1 MLNAKH
7 GIRLS
12 LAALTG
18 FALAGCGPEPD
29 AEREIREWLAR
40 GEAAVAAEDRRELM
54 RMVAPT
60 YADSRGNDREEID
73 RVLRLLFLRQDDI
86 KLLTRVSAIDVYGDS
101 AAEVRLT
108 TGVAGSNQSR
118 PGFRAEALR
127 FELELEHNGNDWQL
141 IAARWSELG
150 DELR

>member
-1 MLNAKH
+1 MLTVKR

-12 LAALTG
+12 FAALTG

-40 GEAAVAAEDRRELM
+40 GEAAIAAEDRRELM
-54 RMVAPT
+54 KMVAPT
-60 YADSRGNDREEID
+60 YADARGNGRDEID
-73 RVLRLLFLRQDDI
+73 RMLRLLFLRQDDI
-86 KLLTRVSAIDVYGDS
+86 KLLTSVAAIDLYGES

-108 TGVAGSNQSR
+108 TGVAGSNESR
-118 PGFRAEALR
+118 PGLSAEALR
-127 FELELEHNGNDWQL
+127 FELELEHNGDDWL
-141 IAARWSELG
+141 LMAARWGELR